1 MQGVQTA
8 NDALNAQN
16 YTPQQIMQLEQL
28 KQQLPALSLALLA
41 QIGVPIAGLGQ
52 QTNSTGETTSQ
63 MSGADQFAKI
73 MGGIGSLGNLGKLWA
88 K

>member
-1 MQGVQTA
+1 MQTS
-8 NDALNAQN
+8 NDTLAAQN
-16 YTPQQIMQLEQL
+16 YTPTQMLQLEQM
-28 KQQLPALSLALLA
+28 KQQLPAQTLALLT

-73 MGGIGSLGNLGKLWA
+73 MGGIGSLGNLGKLWG